1 MNSTASFKITFAVN
15 IKKYPYHSQ
24 NLFIFTELI
33 RATVC
38 TFIFMKILLVISK
51 NSKHNQMY
59 VSFLAWSIEPAPAK
73 QKPPLVHSKLHI
85 FIP

>member
-1 MNSTASFKITFAVN
+1 
-15 IKKYPYHSQ
+15 
-24 NLFIFTELI
+24 
-33 RATVC
+33 
-38 TFIFMKILLVISK
+38 MKILLVMSK

-85 FIP
+85 FIPWRSMLKLFQLTSKIQKDLLFNKELPFL